1 MTAGRGALRP
11 GRKQNLGPESEE
23 FEGGTKA
30 SKPVGM
36 GCDGGGGEGVG
47 RRVQNQVLRALRG
60 QREPC
65 TDAGAASPGLVPTR
79 EGAAGRAPEERQPR
93 APCPGSPGPA
103 PPSPRLGA
111 PRGSS
116 SRSRT
121 AFSRLP
127 PVPALPGGSRGNVSE
142 SGSGL
147 ETITDS
153 VGNSLLRENSQ
164 RGLRSASRGEQP
176 GLCGLCGAGT
186 KRSAPRPARRV
197 PAPEPLWRSC
207 PRRDLTRP

>member
-1 MTAGRGALRP
+1 MRWGGEGR
-11 GRKQNLGPESEE
+11 
-23 FEGGTKA
+23 
-30 SKPVGM
+30 
-36 GCDGGGGEGVG
+36 GGGGTESPEPGAESSA
-47 RRVQNQVLRALRG
+47 RPARALHPHR
-60 QREPC
+60 
-65 TDAGAASPGLVPTR
+65 GAASPGLVPTR

-103 PPSPRLGA
+103 PPPLGWEPLVAPLHVPA
-111 PRGSS
+111 PRS
-116 SRSRT
+116 
-121 AFSRLP
+121 
-127 PVPALPGGSRGNVSE
+127 PVSHLCPLFPGEVDGNVSE

-153 VGNSLLRENSQ
+153 VDNSLLRENSP